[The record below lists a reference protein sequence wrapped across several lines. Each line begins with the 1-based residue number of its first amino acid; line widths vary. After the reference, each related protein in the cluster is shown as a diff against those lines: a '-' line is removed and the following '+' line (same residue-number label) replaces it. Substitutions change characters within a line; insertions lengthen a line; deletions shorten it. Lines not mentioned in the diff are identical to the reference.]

1 MSEPYGRE
9 AIITDVV
16 IPDEEDNGELE
27 IRYTS
32 DVLEFRLNGKLVF
45 SGDWQGNFHT
55 VGSSISRKAITN
67 SSVVISRTS
76 VAYIRPR

>member
-45 SGDWQGNFHT
+45 SGDWQGNFH
-55 VGSSISRKAITN
+55 GLFKRALAIWRFEEGEN
-67 SSVVISRTS
+67 
-76 VAYIRPR
+76 

>member
-16 IPDEEDNGELE
+16 IPDKEDNGKLE

-32 DVLEFRLNGKLVF
+32 DVLEFYLNGKLVF
-45 SGDWQGNFHT
+45 SGDWQGNFN
-55 VGSSISRKAITN
+55 GLFKRALAIWGFEEGEN
-67 SSVVISRTS
+67 Q
-76 VAYIRPR
+76 P